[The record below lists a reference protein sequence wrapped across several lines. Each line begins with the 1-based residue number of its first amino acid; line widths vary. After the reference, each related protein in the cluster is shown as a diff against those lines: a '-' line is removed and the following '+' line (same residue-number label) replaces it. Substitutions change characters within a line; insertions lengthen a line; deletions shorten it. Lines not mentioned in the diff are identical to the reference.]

1 MAQRLGNF
9 VIFVL
14 LCIVTLGLY
23 PIYFYVTRT
32 QENSELLRR
41 QVELLEMAILPKGNT
56 NVEVKV
62 EPTFSS
68 KRSK

>member
-14 LCIVTLGLY
+14 LTVVTLGLY
-23 PIYFYVTRT
+23 PLYFYVTRT

-41 QVELLEMAILPKGNT
+41 QVELLEMAILPKGNA

-62 EPTFSS
+62 EPVFSS

>member
-14 LCIVTLGLY
+14 LCIVTLGFY

-41 QVELLEMAILPKGNT
+41 QVELLEMAILPKGT
-56 NVEVKV
+56 ANVEVKV

-68 KRSK
+68 KRSN

>member
-14 LCIVTLGLY
+14 LSIVTLGLY

-41 QVELLEMAILPKGNT
+41 QVELLEMAILPKGNA

-68 KRSK
+68 NRSK

>member
-14 LCIVTLGLY
+14 LCILTLGLY

-41 QVELLEMAILPKGNT
+41 QVELLEMAILPKGNA

-68 KRSK
+68 NRK